1 MNYAGIKKT
10 DVADGPGIRVSL
22 FVSGC
27 THGCRGCFNSEAWD
41 FGYGREFT
49 SRTEEEIL
57 QALAPGYIRGFSV
70 LGGEPMEPEN
80 RGTVLALLEK
90 VRRQYPEK
98 DIWCYTG
105 YEYEKDLLRWAA
117 EEKGPEG
124 KAWEEK
130 LPEGKSVQ
138 EKAAQE
144 WAARE
149 RAAEAGNA
157 EGTAQG
163 QVARLLSLIDV
174 LVDGEFVE
182 EKKNLRLAF
191 RGSEN
196 QRLIDVRESLRL
208 GRTVELRLE

>member
-1 MNYAGIKKT
+1 M
-10 DVADGPGIRVSL
+10 
-22 FVSGC
+22 
-27 THGCRGCFNSEAWD
+27 
-41 FGYGREFT
+41 
-49 SRTEEEIL
+49 
-57 QALAPGYIRGFSV
+57 
-70 LGGEPMEPEN
+70 
-80 RGTVLALLEK
+80 
-90 VRRQYPEK
+90 
-98 DIWCYTG
+98 
-105 YEYEKDLLRWAA
+105 
-117 EEKGPEG
+117 
-124 KAWEEK
+124 
-130 LPEGKSVQ
+130 Q